1 MTMRGQLAVLALV
14 LSSGA
19 LLPGCAAYRA
29 YDKCG
34 FSGCP
39 GDAQITTA
47 VEGLLNQDAA
57 MRAPNL
63 IYVQTLDRVVYLSGQ
78 VATDLQRESAESTA
92 LRAPGVRRVVDTIG
106 LEFQGR

>member
-1 MTMRGQLAVLALV
+1 MRRQLAVVALALG
-14 LSSGA
+14 LSA
-19 LLPGCAAYRA
+19 LLPGCAVYRA

-34 FSGCP
+34 LSGCP

-47 VEGLLNQDAA
+47 VQGLLNQDAA

-63 IYVQTLDRVVYLSGQ
+63 IYVQTLDQVVYLSGQ
-78 VATDLQRESAESTA
+78 VATDLQREIAESTA
-92 LRAPGVRRVVDTIG
+92 LQAPGVRRVVDTIG